1 MSKGYKVVR
10 NKLSVN
16 KPKGESNAPKV
27 QPKNLEVKSVPK
39 PTDKVLQPKLETVDT
54 APQHGEE
61 LNAQPTVCGGLDSG
75 TGHWEGDGRSIKF
88 VNNAGSDGHD
98 ESVAGMSDRSFNTTG
113 APAPNKKKK

>member
-39 PTDKVLQPKLETVDT
+39 PTDEVLQPKLETVDT

-61 LNAQPTVCGGLDSG
+61 LNAHPTVCGGLDSG
-75 TGHWEGDGRSIKF
+75 TGHWVGDGRDIRF
-88 VNNAGSDGHD
+88 VKNEGSDGHD
-98 ESVAGMSDRSFNTTG
+98 EGVAGMSDRSFSITG
-113 APAPNKKKK
+113 AKGPNQKKK